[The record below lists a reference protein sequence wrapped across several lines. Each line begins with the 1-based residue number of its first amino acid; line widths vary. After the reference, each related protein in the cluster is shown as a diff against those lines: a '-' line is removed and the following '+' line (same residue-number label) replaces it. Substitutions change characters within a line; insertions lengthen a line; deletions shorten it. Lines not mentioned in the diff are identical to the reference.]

1 MTRKTDPEQG
11 LQTDLEVIKDFPPLI
26 YRFLFQSLFCFIA
39 LGYLVN
45 WLVLLIFIPHG
56 FSGGD
61 GMGIVGEWTGACFIF
76 FPVCDLKSYFNITT
90 RLIILDK
97 VTHTY

>member
-61 GMGIVGEWTGACFIF
+61 GMGVGWWKDGCVFNF
-76 FPVCDLKSYFNITT
+76 FP
-90 RLIILDK
+90 RL
-97 VTHTY
+97 